1 MAKELIEKMM
11 HKFIPDPEVIKRHKS
26 LQFLGQKL
34 HDPNLWHIN
43 RRSICMAF
51 AVGLFGAWIPTPG
64 QMAIAAAMAI
74 YFRANIP
81 ISVALVWLTNPITMP
96 PLFYFAYQ
104 VGLWSMNL
112 PASDGFDFSLTGML
126 SELGDVW
133 QPFLMGCFVLGVTS
147 AAVGYFVM
155 KHFWAYHVKQK
166 WQNRHKKVH
175 KFARYTVF
183 HSTEWRQ

>member
-74 YFRANIP
+74 YFRANLP

-96 PLFYFAYQ
+96 PLFFFAYQ

-133 QPFLMGCFVLGVTS
+133 QPFLMGCFILGVTS
-147 AAVGYFVM
+147 AVVGYFVM
-155 KHFWAYHVKQK
+155 KQFWAYHVKQK
-166 WQNRHKKVH
+166 WNTRSTKVR
-175 KFARYTVF
+175 KFTRYAVF